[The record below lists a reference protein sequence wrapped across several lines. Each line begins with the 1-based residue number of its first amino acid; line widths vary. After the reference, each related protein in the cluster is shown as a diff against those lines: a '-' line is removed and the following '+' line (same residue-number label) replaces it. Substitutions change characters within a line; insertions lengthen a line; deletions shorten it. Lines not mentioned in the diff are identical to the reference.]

1 MWSFF
6 RIVVPAFVEKRWLF
20 VVLNWL
26 FFGIIFVGVLLG
38 EAGLFGFPL
47 VPFTDN
53 FFAIGEGGWVFTLS
67 YVFIFNLVVSGFVLV
82 TLSGIL
88 FFGLPVGFLLFR
100 GFLWGVLLAGLP
112 TPLFLVALPIVVLE
126 GEGYVLACVAG
137 VNLGLS
143 WLSPRRAYG
152 EGLSREESFKRALK
166 DCVRIYVLVVVFL
179 FVAAVVETL
188 TVSFF

>member
-1 MWSFF
+1 M
-6 RIVVPAFVEKRWLF
+6 VVSAFLGKRWLF

-26 FFGIIFVGVLLG
+26 FFGVMFVGVLLG
-38 EAGLFGFPL
+38 QGGLFGFQM
-47 VPFTDN
+47 VPFADG
-53 FFAIGEGGWVFTLS
+53 FFVVGGGWVFMLF

-88 FFGLPVGFLLFR
+88 FFALPVGFLLFR
-100 GFLWGVLLAGLP
+100 GFLWGVFLVGLP
-112 TPLFLVALPIVVLE
+112 TPLFLAALPTVVLE

-143 WLSPRRAYG
+143 WLSPRRVYG

-166 DCVRIYVLVVVFL
+166 DCVRIYVLVVVLL
-179 FVAAVVETL
+179 FAAAVVETL